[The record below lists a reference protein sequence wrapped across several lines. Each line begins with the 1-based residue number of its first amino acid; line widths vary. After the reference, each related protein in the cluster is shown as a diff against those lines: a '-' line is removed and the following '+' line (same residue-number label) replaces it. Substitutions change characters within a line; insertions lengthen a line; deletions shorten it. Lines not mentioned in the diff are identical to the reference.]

1 MQPSPL
7 PPSQENMMIAGITK
21 TTLYGNIGKYAG
33 LVALIVGAIL
43 PTLPTEMHAHIAQT
57 VLALNAIANAFNGQ
71 GNIKSVTG
79 TSKD

>member
-1 MQPSPL
+1 MKQQSE
-7 PPSQENMMIAGITK
+7 SMIAGVTK

-33 LVALIVGAIL
+33 IVALLAGTIL
-43 PTLPTEMHAHIAQT
+43 PTLPAEAQQH
-57 VLALNAIANAFNGQ
+57 VAQVALALTAIANAFNGQ